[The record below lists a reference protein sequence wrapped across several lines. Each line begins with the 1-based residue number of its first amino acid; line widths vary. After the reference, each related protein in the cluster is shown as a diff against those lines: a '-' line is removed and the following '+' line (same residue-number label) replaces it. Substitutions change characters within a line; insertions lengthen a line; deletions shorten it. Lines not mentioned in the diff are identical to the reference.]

1 MIFDTDIL
9 IWFMRRDPA
18 SAKFLDSVPVAERR
32 LSAVTVLEL
41 LYGCN
46 NSTSLKEV
54 QKLVSDL
61 FTEVIPLTEPITD
74 SALQIMTR
82 FVLSRRPGANDVL
95 IAATALHRQ
104 EQLATANRKHFDFIP
119 GLELRIFRP

>member
-9 IWFMRRDPA
+9 IWFLKKDPA
-18 SAKFLDSVPVAERR
+18 SAKFVDSVPFAERR
-32 LSAVTVLEL
+32 LSVVTFLEL

-46 NSTSLKEV
+46 NSASLNEV

-61 FTEVIPLTEPITD
+61 FAEIIPLTQPITE
-74 SALQIMTR
+74 SALRIMTR
-82 FVLSRRPGANDVL
+82 FVLSRRPGTNDVL

-119 GLELRIFRP
+119 GLELKVFKP

>member
-9 IWFMRRDPA
+9 IWFMKRHPA
-18 SAKFLDSVPVAERR
+18 SAKLVDSVPLAERR
-32 LSAVTVLEL
+32 LSAVTFLEL

-46 NSTSLKEV
+46 NTASLSEV
-54 QKLVSDL
+54 QRLVSDL
-61 FTEVIPLTEPITD
+61 FAEVIPLTEPITE
-74 SALQIMTR
+74 SALQIMSR

-119 GLELRIFRP
+119 GLELKVFRP

>member
-1 MIFDTDIL
+1 LIFDTDIL
-9 IWFMRRDPA
+9 IWFMRKDLA
-18 SAKFLDSVPVAERR
+18 SARFVDSIPLVERR

-41 LYGCN
+41 FYSCQN
-46 NSTSLKEV
+46 TASLNEV

-61 FTEVIPLTEPITD
+61 FAEVIPLSETITE

-82 FVLSRRPGANDVL
+82 FVLSRRPGAHDVL

-119 GLELRIFRP
+119 GLDLKVFRP

>member
-9 IWFMRRDPA
+9 IWFMRKDPA
-18 SAKFLDSVPVAERR
+18 SAKFVDSVPVVERR

-46 NSTSLKEV
+46 NSASLTEV
-54 QKLVSDL
+54 QKLVNDL
-61 FTEVIPLTEPITD
+61 FAEVIPITEPITE

-82 FVLSRRPGANDVL
+82 FVLSRRPGTNDVL

-104 EQLATANRKHFDFIP
+104 EQLATANRRHFDFIP
-119 GLELRIFRP
+119 GLDLKVFRP